1 MSSERTEG
9 RHALIIA
16 AGRGSRLRT
25 STANRPKPMVEVG
38 GTPLIRRVIES
49 AGAAGITRFT
59 VVTGY
64 LGDVLEDYL
73 AREIPADVKVCCVR
87 NPDWERP
94 NGVSVLKARGFVPR
108 EFALLMSDHL
118 FDPRIL
124 LLLYSTPLK
133 NGFCR
138 LAADFNPAGVP
149 DLEDATKVSA
159 VNGRLMDIGK
169 EIRDYN
175 AIDTG
180 VFLCTEGIFSALEV
194 SISRGEESLSA
205 AVLELAR
212 RGKMEVADIG
222 GLFWRD
228 IDDEAGLLEAESAI
242 VGKAVTFS
250 S

>member
-1 MSSERTEG
+1 MMSSERTED
-9 RHALIIA
+9 RHAIIIA

-38 GTPLIRRVIES
+38 GTPLIRRVIE
-49 AGAAGITRFT
+49 AARAAGIARFT

-73 AREIPADVKVCCVR
+73 ARETPAGVKVYCVR
-87 NPDWERP
+87 NHEWERP
-94 NGVSVLKARGFVPR
+94 NGISVWKARGFVPQ

-124 LLLYSTPLK
+124 RLLYSTPLK

-159 VNGRLMDIGK
+159 ANGRLMDIGK

-175 AIDTG
+175 AVDTG
-180 VFLCTEGIFSALEV
+180 VFLCTEGIFSALETA
-194 SISRGEESLSA
+194 ISRGEESLSA

-222 GLFWRD
+222 NFFWRD
-228 IDDEAGLLEAESAI
+228 IDDEAGLLEAESA
-242 VGKAVTFS
+242 VAGKAVK
-250 S
+250 

>member
-1 MSSERTEG
+1 MRM
-9 RHALIIA
+9 
-16 AGRGSRLRT
+16 

-38 GTPLIRRVIES
+38 GTPLIRRVIEA
-49 AGAAGITRFT
+49 AGAAGIARFT

-73 AREIPADVKVCCVR
+73 ARETPAGVKVSCIR
-87 NPDWERP
+87 NPEWERP
-94 NGVSVLKARGFVPR
+94 NGVSVWKARGFVPR

-124 LLLYSTPLK
+124 RLLYSTPLED
-133 NGFCR
+133 GFCR
-138 LAADFNPAGVP
+138 LAADFNPGGVP

-159 VNGRLMDIGK
+159 VGGRLMDIGK

-175 AIDTG
+175 AVDTG
-180 VFLCTEGIFSALEV
+180 VFLCTEGIFSALEAA
-194 SISRGEESLSA
+194 ISRGEESLSA

-212 RGKMEVADIG
+212 RGKMEVTDIG

-228 IDDEAGLLEAESAI
+228 VDDEAGLLEAERAI

-250 S
+250 Y

>member
-1 MSSERTEG
+1 
-9 RHALIIA
+9 
-16 AGRGSRLRT
+16 
-25 STANRPKPMVEVG
+25 MVEVG
-38 GTPLIRRVIES
+38 GTPLIRRVIEA
-49 AGAAGITRFT
+49 AGAAGIARFT

-73 AREIPADVKVCCVR
+73 ARETPAGVKVSCIR
-87 NPDWERP
+87 NPEWERP
-94 NGVSVLKARGFVPR
+94 NGVSVWKARGFVPR

-124 LLLYSTPLK
+124 RLLYSTPLED
-133 NGFCR
+133 GFCR
-138 LAADFNPAGVP
+138 LAADFNPGGVP

-159 VNGRLMDIGK
+159 VGGRLMDIGK

-175 AIDTG
+175 AVDTG
-180 VFLCTEGIFSALEV
+180 VFLCTEGIFSALEAA
-194 SISRGEESLSA
+194 ISRGEESLSA

-212 RGKMEVADIG
+212 RGKMEVTDIG

-228 IDDEAGLLEAESAI
+228 VDDEAGLLEAERAI

-250 S
+250 Y